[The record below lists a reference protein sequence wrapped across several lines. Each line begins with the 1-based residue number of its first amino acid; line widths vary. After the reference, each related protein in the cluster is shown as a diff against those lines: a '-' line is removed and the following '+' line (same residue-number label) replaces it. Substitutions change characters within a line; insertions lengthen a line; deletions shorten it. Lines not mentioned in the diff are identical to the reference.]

1 MQQKNENVCT
11 LQFPERD
18 SLIIKQERKHMC
30 SQTFWISSY
39 ATPEQEG
46 LIRCRFDPE
55 KGFEKEAAYSG
66 LTNPSFLL
74 EHPVCPV
81 LYTVEEK
88 KEGAVCAW
96 RPGRDSLRPLARLS
110 TEGADPCHLSLSPDG
125 RWLYAANYT
134 GGSVACFRLDDSGIP
149 TEQTDL
155 RRHKGNGPR
164 QDRQEAAHAH
174 CVFPRQDRLLV
185 CDLGTDEIVVYR
197 SDRGILGECGR
208 LTAPAGSGPRH
219 LATHPAYPDLLFCVT
234 ELASTVLIWRATGTD
249 SFELIR
255 EIPMLPADYS
265 GANIAAAIRFTK
277 DGRKLLVS
285 HRGLDSIAVMP
296 VSGDGIPGKPV
307 LSPCV
312 RYPRDFAI
320 AEDNVI
326 IASQTDGEVRAYRL
340 HEDRL
345 EETGMIIQAQAPV
358 CLQPCIGRQEYV

>member
-1 MQQKNENVCT
+1 M
-11 LQFPERD
+11 R
-18 SLIIKQERKHMC
+18 
-30 SQTFWISSY
+30 SQSFWISSY

-46 LIRCRFDPE
+46 LIRCRFSSE
-55 KGFEKEAAYSG
+55 KGFETEAAFTG
-66 LTNPSFLL
+66 LTNPSFIL
-74 EHPVCPV
+74 EHPSLPV

-88 KEGAVCAW
+88 REGAVCAW
-96 RPGRDSLRPLARLS
+96 EIGQETLRLLTWLP
-110 TEGADPCHLSLSPDG
+110 TDDADPCYLSLSPDN
-125 RWLYAANYT
+125 RWLFATNYS
-134 GGSVACFRLDDSGIP
+134 GGSVACFRLDDTGIP
-149 TEQTDL
+149 TERTDL
-155 RRHKGNGPR
+155 RRHRGSGPR
-164 QDRQEAAHAH
+164 TDRQEAAHAH
-174 CVFPRQDRLLV
+174 CAFPRKDRVLV
-185 CDLGTDEIVVYR
+185 CDLGTDEIVIYR
-197 SDRGILGECGR
+197 NDQGELEEYGR
-208 LTAPAGSGPRH
+208 LSAPPGSGPRH
-219 LATHPAYPDLLFCVT
+219 LATHPAYPELLYCVA

-307 LSPCV
+307 HSPCV